1 MEAETVGKTANSI
14 TGRMILRI
22 LGKTLVLLVC
32 INLLYLLLNPLP
44 WIGRLSIYNSIVPGR
59 ERLPYG
65 DDPSRSFNLSLT
77 QMDAMFASHI
87 ISSTQEPADEY
98 RVLLIGDSATWGYL
112 LPPDQTLA
120 EQLNSLQ
127 LTSRDGRK
135 VHVFNLG
142 YPTMSAT
149 KDLMFLE
156 RSLAYDPDLIIWLF
170 TLESMPW
177 TKQLD
182 SPILTLNPE
191 ATLDLMRAN
200 DLPIPA
206 SKLKASQDN
215 LWGQT
220 IFGQKR
226 ELADWARLQI
236 YGLLWAATSVD
247 HEIPATYNQRMEDLP
262 ADPNFQGYG
271 PGELEE
277 PDLAF
282 DVLRA
287 SLDAANGVPIL
298 FVNEPMFISQGLNS
312 DLRYNFYYPRWAYD
326 RYRELLAENAQTAG
340 WRFVDLWD
348 MLPASVFTDSAIH
361 YSAEGARLL
370 ALDLAIY
377 ISGQ

>member
-149 KDLMFLE
+149 KDFMFLE

>member
-1 MEAETVGKTANSI
+1 
-14 TGRMILRI
+14 
-22 LGKTLVLLVC
+22 
-32 INLLYLLLNPLP
+32 
-44 WIGRLSIYNSIVPGR
+44 
-59 ERLPYG
+59 
-65 DDPSRSFNLSLT
+65 
-77 QMDAMFASHI
+77 MDAMFASHI
-87 ISSTQEPADEY
+87 ISSAQEPADEY